1 MPITVT
7 VPEGLLTAEGE
18 QRVLEQ
24 LTASLLK
31 WNGLTGNAFM
41 TPNVGGSIHVLPKE
55 RIFAGGRPEELVLIE
70 LKLPPSGLDSQEQ
83 KQGFVADATAIV
95 DEVTNGTHAK
105 ALTWVNITYAAEGSW
120 GIGGHAYTNADLGE
134 AIAGAAAG
142 V

>member
-7 VPEGLLTAEGE
+7 VPEGLLSAEGE

-55 RIFAGGRPEELVLIE
+55 RIFAGGKPEELVLIE
-70 LKLPPSGLDSQEQ
+70 LKLPAFGLASQEQ
-83 KQGFVADATAIV
+83 KQGFVAEATAII
-95 DEVTNGTHAK
+95 DEATNGSHPK
-105 ALTWVNITYAAEGSW
+105 ALTWVNVTYAADGSW
-120 GIGGHAYTNADLGE
+120 GIGGHAYTNAEFGE
-134 AIAGAAAG
+134 AVAGAAAG